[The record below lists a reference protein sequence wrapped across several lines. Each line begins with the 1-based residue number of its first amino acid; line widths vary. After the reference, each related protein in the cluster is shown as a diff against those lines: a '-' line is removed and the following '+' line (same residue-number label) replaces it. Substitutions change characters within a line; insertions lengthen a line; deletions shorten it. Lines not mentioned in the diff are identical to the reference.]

1 MKYVVK
7 EQVIPYKSK
16 LFQQGLEQF
25 QNNMKLVLNLFK
37 KHQIPVFFSTVGVN
51 LKDLKPFKSISS
63 DEHSADEY
71 YQLAQEQL
79 QAQDS
84 IAAYTSF
91 SRARDLDALRFRASK
106 EINEIIR
113 ELAKDDDNIYLVNTE
128 EEFNRKS
135 PFGIPGRELLLEHVH
150 PTIEGHRVI
159 ANCFLEVLRQNQSCF
174 SNKKLQIG
182 TSEDLYNFP
191 VLEFDSLA
199 GEYACLQLRKGF
211 PFYEKDLST
220 ITPKT
225 EDHSKLRTTKKLVS
239 IHGSTVS
246 VRT

>member
-1 MKYVVK
+1 M
-7 EQVIPYKSK
+7 
-16 LFQQGLEQF
+16 
-25 QNNMKLVLNLFK
+25 
-37 KHQIPVFFSTVGVN
+37 
-51 LKDLKPFKSISS
+51 
-63 DEHSADEY
+63 
-71 YQLAQEQL
+71 

-211 PFYEKDLST
+211 PFLS
-220 ITPKT
+220 
-225 EDHSKLRTTKKLVS
+225 L
-239 IHGSTVS
+239 IHI
-246 VRT
+246 

>member
-1 MKYVVK
+1 M
-7 EQVIPYKSK
+7 
-16 LFQQGLEQF
+16 
-25 QNNMKLVLNLFK
+25 
-37 KHQIPVFFSTVGVN
+37 
-51 LKDLKPFKSISS
+51 
-63 DEHSADEY
+63 
-71 YQLAQEQL
+71 

-159 ANCFLEVLRQNQSCF
+159 ANCFLEVLSAKPILFFQQKTTNRHFRRSIQLSCF
-174 SNKKLQIG
+174 R
-182 TSEDLYNFP
+182 
-191 VLEFDSLA
+191 V
-199 GEYACLQLRKGF
+199 
-211 PFYEKDLST
+211 
-220 ITPKT
+220 
-225 EDHSKLRTTKKLVS
+225 
-239 IHGSTVS
+239 
-246 VRT
+246 